1 MKPLGL
7 PKTGILRK
15 NREFNKVYHAGKRVY
30 GDNFVVVTLPNQYAW
45 SRLGVSVP
53 KKVGGAVRRNRIKRI
68 VREVFRLNQHIFPE
82 NSDVVIAIRPGFK
95 ARSSNEFQ
103 EKVIA
108 ALAR

>member
-1 MKPLGL
+1 M
-7 PKTGILRK
+7 
-15 NREFNKVYHAGKRVY
+15 YQAGKRVY
-30 GDNFVVVTLPNQYAW
+30 GDNFVVVTLPNQYTW

-68 VREVFRLNQHIFPE
+68 VREVFRLNRHIFPE
-82 NSDVVIAIRPGFK
+82 SSDVVIAIRPGFN

-103 EKVIA
+103 EKVAA